1 MISNY
6 IFYLYTL
13 SNEEKFKEL
22 CLLFIFFIV
31 LFIISMIFNTLSLKF
46 KKFDKNIKPH

>member
-13 SNEEKFKEL
+13 SNEEKIKEL
-22 CLLFIFFIV
+22 FILFIFFIV
-31 LFIISMIFNTLSLKF
+31 FFGICLFLNSFELKF
-46 KKFDKNIKPH
+46 KDSDKKSKTR